1 MFLNDQDFESS
12 ADLTALQEKLDQI
25 QGFTASLFLDIS
37 QQERESYLTFK
48 DRFEA
53 LKTVLFLN
61 SDQILERTNHA
72 MNHSERQVIKE
83 AQINL
88 MFSWEQFGLTE
99 DMYLKI
105 YQCQLNQHSDNH
117 QRKKRATILSEILR
131 IQTDLLLLFKIRQGK
146 KVCLEL
152 LRGP

>member
-1 MFLNDQDFESS
+1 MFLNDQNFESS
-12 ADLTALQEKLDQI
+12 ADLTVLQEKLDQI

-53 LKTVLFLN
+53 LKTALFLN

-88 MFSWEQFGLTE
+88 MFAWEQFGLTE

-117 QRKKRATILSEILR
+117 QRKERATILSEILR
-131 IQTDLLLLFKIRQGK
+131 IQTDLLLLFKIRQG
-146 KVCLEL
+146 
-152 LRGP
+152 

>member
-12 ADLTALQEKLDQI
+12 ADLTVLQEKLDQI

-53 LKTVLFLN
+53 LKTALFLN

-88 MFSWEQFGLTE
+88 MFAWEQFGLTE

-117 QRKKRATILSEILR
+117 QRKERATILSEILR
-131 IQTDLLLLFKIRQGK
+131 IQTDLLLLFKIRQG
-146 KVCLEL
+146 
-152 LRGP
+152 

>member
-12 ADLTALQEKLDQI
+12 ADLTVLQEKLDQI

-53 LKTVLFLN
+53 LKTTLFLN

-72 MNHSERQVIKE
+72 MNHSERQAIKE

-88 MFSWEQFGLTE
+88 MFAWEQFGLTE

-105 YQCQLNQHSDNH
+105 YQCQRNQRSDNH
-117 QRKKRATILSEILR
+117 QSKERAILLSEILR
-131 IQTDLLLLFKIRQGK
+131 IQTDLLLLFKMRQG
-146 KVCLEL
+146 
-152 LRGP
+152 

>member
-1 MFLNDQDFESS
+1 MFLDDQDFESS

-53 LKTVLFLN
+53 LKTALFLN

-105 YQCQLNQHSDNH
+105 YQCQRNQHSDNH

-131 IQTDLLLLFKIRQGK
+131 IQTDLLLLFKIRQG
-146 KVCLEL
+146 
-152 LRGP
+152 

>member
-1 MFLNDQDFESS
+1 MFLDDQDFESS
-12 ADLTALQEKLDQI
+12 ADLTVLQEKLDQI

-53 LKTVLFLN
+53 LKTSLFLN
-61 SDQILERTNHA
+61 SDQILEKTNHA

-105 YQCQLNQHSDNH
+105 YQCQRNQHSDNH
-117 QRKKRATILSEILR
+117 QRKERAILLSEILR
-131 IQTDLLLLFKIRQGK
+131 IQTDLLLLFKIRQG
-146 KVCLEL
+146 
-152 LRGP
+152 

>member
-25 QGFTASLFLDIS
+25 QGFTASLFLEIS

-53 LKTVLFLN
+53 LKTSLFLN

-88 MFSWEQFGLTE
+88 MFAWEQFGLTE

-105 YQCQLNQHSDNH
+105 YQCQRNQHSDNH
-117 QRKKRATILSEILR
+117 QRKERATILSEILR
-131 IQTDLLLLFKIRQGK
+131 IQTDLLLLFKIRQG
-146 KVCLEL
+146 
-152 LRGP
+152 

>member
-37 QQERESYLTFK
+37 QQERESYLPFK

-53 LKTVLFLN
+53 LKTALFLN

-105 YQCQLNQHSDNH
+105 YQCQRNQHSDNH

-131 IQTDLLLLFKIRQGK
+131 IQTDLLLLFKIRQG
-146 KVCLEL
+146 
-152 LRGP
+152 

>member
-1 MFLNDQDFESS
+1 MFLDDQDFESS
-12 ADLTALQEKLDQI
+12 ADLTALQAKLDQI

-53 LKTVLFLN
+53 LKTALFLN

-88 MFSWEQFGLTE
+88 MFAWEQFGLTE

-105 YQCQLNQHSDNH
+105 YQCQRNQHSDNH
-117 QRKKRATILSEILR
+117 QRKERATILSEILR
-131 IQTDLLLLFKIRQGK
+131 IQTDLLLLFKIRQG
-146 KVCLEL
+146 
-152 LRGP
+152 

>member
-12 ADLTALQEKLDQI
+12 ADLTVLQEKLDQI

-37 QQERESYLTFK
+37 QQERDSYLTFK

-53 LKTVLFLN
+53 LKTTLFLN

-72 MNHSERQVIKE
+72 MNHSERQAIKE

-88 MFSWEQFGLTE
+88 MFAWEQFGLTE

-105 YQCQLNQHSDNH
+105 YQCQRNQHSDNH
-117 QRKKRATILSEILR
+117 QRKERATILSEILR
-131 IQTDLLLLFKIRQGK
+131 IQTDLLLLFKIRQG
-146 KVCLEL
+146 
-152 LRGP
+152 

>member
-53 LKTVLFLN
+53 LKTSLFLN
-61 SDQILERTNHA
+61 SDQILEKTNHA

-105 YQCQLNQHSDNH
+105 YQCQRNQHSDNH
-117 QRKKRATILSEILR
+117 QRKERATILSEILR
-131 IQTDLLLLFKIRQGK
+131 IQTDLLLLFKIRQG
-146 KVCLEL
+146 
-152 LRGP
+152 

>member
-53 LKTVLFLN
+53 LKTSLFLN

-72 MNHSERQVIKE
+72 MYHSERQVIKE

-105 YQCQLNQHSDNH
+105 YQCQRNQHSDNH
-117 QRKKRATILSEILR
+117 QRKERATILSEILR
-131 IQTDLLLLFKIRQGK
+131 IQTDLLLLFKIRQG
-146 KVCLEL
+146 
-152 LRGP
+152 

>member
-83 AQINL
+83 VQINL
-88 MFSWEQFGLTE
+88 MFAWEQFGLTE

-117 QRKKRATILSEILR
+117 QRKERATILSEILR
-131 IQTDLLLLFKIRQGK
+131 IQTDLLLLFKIRQG
-146 KVCLEL
+146 
-152 LRGP
+152 

>member
-53 LKTVLFLN
+53 LKTSLFLN

-88 MFSWEQFGLTE
+88 MFAWEQFGLTE

-105 YQCQLNQHSDNH
+105 YQCQRNQHSDNH
-117 QRKKRATILSEILR
+117 QRKERATILSEILR
-131 IQTDLLLLFKIRQGK
+131 IQTDLLLLFKIRQG
-146 KVCLEL
+146 
-152 LRGP
+152 

>member
-12 ADLTALQEKLDQI
+12 PDLTVLQEKLDQI

-53 LKTVLFLN
+53 LKTALFLN

-72 MNHSERQVIKE
+72 MNHSERQAIKE

-105 YQCQLNQHSDNH
+105 YQCQRNQHSDNH

-131 IQTDLLLLFKIRQGK
+131 IQTDLLLLFKIRQG
-146 KVCLEL
+146 
-152 LRGP
+152 

>member
-12 ADLTALQEKLDQI
+12 ADLTVLQEKLDQI

-53 LKTVLFLN
+53 LKTTLFLN

-88 MFSWEQFGLTE
+88 MFAWEQFGLTE

-117 QRKKRATILSEILR
+117 QRKERATILSEILR
-131 IQTDLLLLFKIRQGK
+131 IQTDLLLLFKIRQG
-146 KVCLEL
+146 
-152 LRGP
+152 

>member
-12 ADLTALQEKLDQI
+12 ADLTVLQEKLDQI

-53 LKTVLFLN
+53 LKTSLFLN
-61 SDQILERTNHA
+61 SDQILEKTNHA

-131 IQTDLLLLFKIRQGK
+131 IQTDLLLLFKIRQG
-146 KVCLEL
+146 
-152 LRGP
+152 

>member
-1 MFLNDQDFESS
+1 MFLDDQDFESS

-53 LKTVLFLN
+53 LKTALFLN

-117 QRKKRATILSEILR
+117 QRKERATILSEILR
-131 IQTDLLLLFKIRQGK
+131 IQTDLLLLFKIRQG
-146 KVCLEL
+146 
-152 LRGP
+152 

>member
-1 MFLNDQDFESS
+1 MFLDDQDFESS
-12 ADLTALQEKLDQI
+12 ADLTALQAKLDQI

-53 LKTVLFLN
+53 LKTALFLN

-88 MFSWEQFGLTE
+88 MFAWEQFGLTE

-117 QRKKRATILSEILR
+117 QRKERATILSEILR
-131 IQTDLLLLFKIRQGK
+131 IQTDLLLLFKIRQG
-146 KVCLEL
+146 
-152 LRGP
+152 

>member
-12 ADLTALQEKLDQI
+12 ADLTALQEKLDQN

-53 LKTVLFLN
+53 LKTALFLN

-88 MFSWEQFGLTE
+88 MFSWEQFELTE

-105 YQCQLNQHSDNH
+105 YQCQRNQHSDNH

-131 IQTDLLLLFKIRQGK
+131 IQTDLLLLFKIRQG
-146 KVCLEL
+146 
-152 LRGP
+152 

>member
-53 LKTVLFLN
+53 LKTSLFLN

-105 YQCQLNQHSDNH
+105 YQCQRNQRSDNH
-117 QRKKRATILSEILR
+117 QRKERAILLSEILR
-131 IQTDLLLLFKIRQGK
+131 IQTDLLLLFKIRQG
-146 KVCLEL
+146 
-152 LRGP
+152 

>member
-12 ADLTALQEKLDQI
+12 ADLTVLLEKLDQI

-48 DRFEA
+48 DRFEV
-53 LKTVLFLN
+53 LKTALFLN
-61 SDQILERTNHA
+61 SDQILVRTNHA
-72 MNHSERQVIKE
+72 MNHSERQAIKE

-88 MFSWEQFGLTE
+88 MFAWEQFELTE

-105 YQCQLNQHSDNH
+105 YQCQRNQYSDNH
-117 QRKKRATILSEILR
+117 QRNERAILLSEILC
-131 IQTDLLLLFKIRQGK
+131 IQTDLLLLFKIRQG
-146 KVCLEL
+146 
-152 LRGP
+152 

>member
-53 LKTVLFLN
+53 LKTSLFLN

-117 QRKKRATILSEILR
+117 QRKERATILSEILR
-131 IQTDLLLLFKIRQGK
+131 I
-146 KVCLEL
+146 
-152 LRGP
+152 

>member
-53 LKTVLFLN
+53 LKTSLFLN
-61 SDQILERTNHA
+61 SDQILEKTNHA

-105 YQCQLNQHSDNH
+105 YQCQRNQHSDNH

-131 IQTDLLLLFKIRQGK
+131 IQTDLLLLFKIRQG
-146 KVCLEL
+146 
-152 LRGP
+152 

>member
-1 MFLNDQDFESS
+1 MFLNDQDFESR

-53 LKTVLFLN
+53 LKTALFLN

-88 MFSWEQFGLTE
+88 MFAWEQFGLTE

-105 YQCQLNQHSDNH
+105 YQCQRNQHSDNH
-117 QRKKRATILSEILR
+117 QRKERATILSEILR
-131 IQTDLLLLFKIRQGK
+131 IQTDLLLLFKIRQG
-146 KVCLEL
+146 
-152 LRGP
+152 

>member
-12 ADLTALQEKLDQI
+12 ADLTVLQEKLDQI

-53 LKTVLFLN
+53 LKTTLFLN

-105 YQCQLNQHSDNH
+105 YQCQRNQRSDNH
-117 QRKKRATILSEILR
+117 QRKERAILLSEILR
-131 IQTDLLLLFKIRQGK
+131 IQTDLLLLFKIRQG
-146 KVCLEL
+146 
-152 LRGP
+152 

>member
-53 LKTVLFLN
+53 LKTALFLN

-83 AQINL
+83 VQINL
-88 MFSWEQFGLTE
+88 MFAWEQFGLTE

-117 QRKKRATILSEILR
+117 QRKERATILSEILR
-131 IQTDLLLLFKIRQGK
+131 IQTDLLLLFKIRQG
-146 KVCLEL
+146 
-152 LRGP
+152 

>member
-12 ADLTALQEKLDQI
+12 ADLTVLQEKLDQI

-88 MFSWEQFGLTE
+88 MFAWEQFGLTE

-105 YQCQLNQHSDNH
+105 YQCQRNQRSDNH
-117 QRKKRATILSEILR
+117 QRKERATILSEILR
-131 IQTDLLLLFKIRQGK
+131 IQTDLLLLFKIRQG
-146 KVCLEL
+146 
-152 LRGP
+152 

>member
-53 LKTVLFLN
+53 LKTTLFLN

-72 MNHSERQVIKE
+72 MNHSERQAIKE

-88 MFSWEQFGLTE
+88 MFAWEQFGLTE

-105 YQCQLNQHSDNH
+105 YQCQRNQHSDNH
-117 QRKKRATILSEILR
+117 QRKERATILSEILR
-131 IQTDLLLLFKIRQGK
+131 IQTDLLLLFKIRQG
-146 KVCLEL
+146 
-152 LRGP
+152 

>member
-53 LKTVLFLN
+53 LKTTLFLN

-72 MNHSERQVIKE
+72 MNHSERQAIKE

-88 MFSWEQFGLTE
+88 MFAWEQFGLTE

-105 YQCQLNQHSDNH
+105 YQCQRNQRSDNH
-117 QRKKRATILSEILR
+117 QRKERATILSEILR
-131 IQTDLLLLFKIRQGK
+131 IQTDLLLLFKIRQG
-146 KVCLEL
+146 
-152 LRGP
+152 

>member
-72 MNHSERQVIKE
+72 MNHSERQAIKE

-88 MFSWEQFGLTE
+88 MFAWEQFGLTE

-117 QRKKRATILSEILR
+117 QRKERATILSEILR
-131 IQTDLLLLFKIRQGK
+131 IQTDLLLLFKIRQG
-146 KVCLEL
+146 
-152 LRGP
+152 